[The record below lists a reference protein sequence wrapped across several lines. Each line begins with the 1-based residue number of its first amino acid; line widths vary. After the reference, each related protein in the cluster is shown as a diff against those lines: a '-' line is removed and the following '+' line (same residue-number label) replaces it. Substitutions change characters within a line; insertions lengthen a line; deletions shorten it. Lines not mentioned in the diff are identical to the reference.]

1 MNYYVHEKLNELE
14 AELRARKGIPGGSR
28 AALTSLPR
36 GSGAGLT
43 SLPRGSG
50 FNLTGGDRVRPAVFG
65 PVLRAT
71 GRTLRR
77 LGEGIENWASPPQAE
92 SEDQH
97 RYARRRAS

>member
-14 AELRARKGIPGGSR
+14 AELRARKG
-28 AALTSLPR
+28 SLPG

-50 FNLTGGDRVRPAVFG
+50 FNLTGGAGGRLAVFG
-65 PVLRAT
+65 PVFRVT

-77 LGEGIENWASPPQAE
+77 LGEGLESWAAQPMEPEQRPFL
-92 SEDQH
+92 D
-97 RYARRRAS
+97 RRAG